1 MLMYLAVVC
10 FLLSLSS
17 GSISAQVPLAPQE
30 DKWEFSIFFGVSQ
43 LEDHGFLTPIEGGD
57 SKTVN
62 LSYDPGLALGF
73 RITEN
78 LGRKIGAEIEYSYV
92 DHSLSFSNLSDVLP
106 TFNVKQ
112 WIHKIVYSILA
123 YPLGR
128 KGRVQP
134 FGSFGGGTS
143 FFQIADDSEAI
154 RNAILLKDRWKLA
167 ASFGGGVKIPLSGPW
182 GFRVDVRDQ
191 ITSVP
196 DFGLPAIAP
205 AFQGNSGAG
214 LLPDGLFHNWQ
225 VDAGIIYRFTP

>member
-1 MLMYLAVVC
+1 MLMCLAVVS
-10 FLLSLSS
+10 LLLGLSA
-17 GSISAQVPLAPQE
+17 GSISAQNPAVPQE
-30 DKWEFSIFFGVSQ
+30 DKWEFSGFLGVGQ
-43 LEDHGFLTPIEGGD
+43 LGDHGFITPIEGGG

-62 LSYDPGLALGF
+62 LSYDSGYALGF

-78 LGRKIGAEIEYSYV
+78 LSRKIGAELEYSYS
-92 DHSLSFSNLSDVLP
+92 DNLLSLSNLSDLVPNLK
-106 TFNVKQ
+106 VKQ
-112 WIHKIVYSILA
+112 RIHKIVYSILV

-143 FFQIADDSEAI
+143 YFQIANDSEAVQ
-154 RNAILLKDRWKLA
+154 NAVILKDQWKLA

-196 DFGLPAIAP
+196 SFGLPKIAP
-205 AFQGNSGAG
+205 FFQGNSGAA
-214 LLPDGLFHNWQ
+214 LLPNGLFHNWQ
-225 VDAGIIYRFTP
+225 IDAGFIYWFKP

>member
-10 FLLSLSS
+10 LLLSLNF
-17 GSISAQVPLAPQE
+17 GSISAQIPVAPEE
-30 DKWEFSIFFGVSQ
+30 DKWEFSAFFGVSQ
-43 LEDHGFLTPIEGGD
+43 LGDRGFLTPIEGGG

-62 LSYDPGLALGF
+62 LSYDPGYALGM

-78 LGRKIGAEIEYSYV
+78 LGRKIGAELEYSYI
-92 DHSLSFSNLSDVLP
+92 DNSLSFSNLSDLVP
-106 TFNVKQ
+106 TLNVKQ
-112 WIHKIVYSILA
+112 RIHKIVYSILV

-128 KGRVQP
+128 KGRIQP

-154 RNAILLKDRWKLA
+154 QNAVILKDRWQLA

-205 AFQGNSGAG
+205 AFQANSGAG

-225 VDAGIIYRFTP
+225 IDAGIIYRFSP